1 MNGMKRT
8 MNRLCAGLL
17 VIMVCAFAAG
27 CSAAP
32 LPDGFDADEVTA
44 RAEEIIGYAN
54 AGDYDTIIDN
64 LREDLRDAVTADQL
78 SEGWAP
84 TYERVGAFE
93 NIKKVVLS
101 GTTDNTTG
109 EEYAVVQALCVHEDG
124 NVLYTLSFD
133 QDLQLVGLY
142 LK

>member
-1 MNGMKRT
+1 MRRT
-8 MNRLCAGLL
+8 IKLLCASVLAL
-17 VIMVCAFAAG
+17 MVCILTG
-27 CSAAP
+27 CSTAP

-54 AGDYDTIIDN
+54 AGEFDTIIDN
-64 LREDLRDAVTADQL
+64 LREDLKDAVTADQL
-78 SEGWAP
+78 SESWAP

-93 NIKKVVLS
+93 SVKKVVLS
-101 GTTDNTTG
+101 GTSDSTTG
-109 EEYAVVQALCVHEDG
+109 ENYAVVQALCVHENG

-133 QDLQLVGLY
+133 ENLQLVGLY